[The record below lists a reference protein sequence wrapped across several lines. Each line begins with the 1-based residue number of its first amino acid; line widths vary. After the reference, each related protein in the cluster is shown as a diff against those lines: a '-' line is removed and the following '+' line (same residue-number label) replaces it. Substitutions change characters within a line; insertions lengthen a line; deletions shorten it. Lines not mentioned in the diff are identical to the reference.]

1 LTHKIPGQRRRSS
14 AGLTTQR
21 GKENA
26 MQEINK
32 DEVEDV
38 GGGLQF
44 PGSGIPGMPT
54 PLPGP
59 GWPNPCP
66 VPNPFA
72 DN

>member
-1 LTHKIPGQRRRSS
+1 
-14 AGLTTQR
+14 
-21 GKENA
+21 

-72 DN
+72 ETKRAGNSKIGSEAD

>member
-1 LTHKIPGQRRRSS
+1 
-14 AGLTTQR
+14 
-21 GKENA
+21 

-44 PGSGIPGMPT
+44 PDSGIPGMPM
-54 PLPGP
+54 PGP

-66 VPNPFA
+66 APNPLS
-72 DN
+72 DY

>member
-1 LTHKIPGQRRRSS
+1 
-14 AGLTTQR
+14 
-21 GKENA
+21 

-66 VPNPFA
+66 APNPLS
-72 DN
+72 DY